1 MFFSQKRLLMLR
13 SSYGVCGSGGEL
25 GIAIET
31 ERIASDE
38 GSVPDE
44 GVGRAAALLEGS
56 FAAGVSMVV

>member
-1 MFFSQKRLLMLR
+1 MLR